1 MSMSGLR
8 ALVAGGG
15 GMGLTLSTQTGGVL
29 SLDTAEGFTREGF
42 TVIESL
48 VMEYMKAITRRF
60 VRLGGTIREGLPL
73 DRFRLDRFTRL
84 GNLEKGTVS
93 CVADEKDEER

>member
-1 MSMSGLR
+1 MSGLR

-29 SLDTAEGFTREGF
+29 SLDTAEGF